1 VKSWARRAARIA
13 VVVAIVVGLV
23 LSSNVKVALANDPA
37 AALVLFKEGMA
48 ERDAGRYKE
57 ACDRF
62 RRALA
67 LDEQVGTYLN
77 LGECYERQ
85 RMFAT
90 AWLNYTTGADLAM
103 KRKDP
108 RQPLAQKE
116 AARLEKS
123 LSRLTIKVETA
134 TAPPN
139 MVVKRNGVDVD
150 PAAFNTS
157 TPIDPGAQVIA
168 VSAPDRKTWQTTVFV
183 TESTNHT
190 VRVPPLEALPNADKP
205 QPPITPPPPNK
216 EQSAVPLILMI
227 GGGALLAAGLVFG
240 GLSIAKYG
248 NVTDTCPNKDGRPL
262 CDNESDRSRVSNDVS
277 TARTYAA
284 ISTIGIAA
292 GVVAIGAGLFLH
304 FTADKTSA
312 TAGVAFVH

>member
-1 VKSWARRAARIA
+1 MARRAARIA

-77 LGECYERQ
+77 LGECYEQQ

-90 AWLNYTTGADLAM
+90 AWLNYTTGADLAT

-108 RQPLAQKE
+108 RVALARKE

-150 PAAFNTS
+150 PAAYNTA

-190 VRVPPLEALPNADKP
+190 VRIPALEPLASSADKP
-205 QPPITPPPPNK
+205 QPLPITSPPPK

-262 CDNESDRSRVSNDVS
+262 CDNEADRSRVSNDVS